1 MKKVFM
7 IIAAMCMTSIMAS
20 AQKTIRVST
29 DKTDLVMQVSPK
41 GRLYQVYLGDKLKN
55 PSDYNQLKWDVYAAS
70 DGAVCQ
76 RGHEVYATSGAED
89 FFEPAVA
96 VTHADGNMTTYLYYQ
111 SSEEKAISGGVETI
125 ITLKDKVYPLTVK
138 LHYAAYPKE
147 NVIKAWSEI
156 SHKEKAPVT
165 LWRYSSTM
173 LYFKANKYFVT
184 NYHSDWAKEGQPETC
199 QLTAGKKI
207 VDTKLGTRAA
217 MQEEPFFELGFDEP
231 AKENEGKVMLGTIGW
246 PGNFRFTFEVDNV
259 GALRVI
265 PAINPYASNYKLKA
279 GETFTTPEFIFAMS
293 DNGIGEASR
302 NLHNWARQ
310 YQVNMGMED
319 RLTLLNNWENT
330 GFDFNQQSLAELMKD
345 AKDLGVDMFL
355 LDDGWFANKYP
366 RKDDHAGLGD
376 WEATKSKLPDG
387 IPGLVRDAKKAGVK
401 FGIWIEPEMV
411 NPKSELFEKHP
422 DWVIM
427 QPKRDTYYY
436 RNQLVLDIS
445 NPKVQDYVFGIVDRI
460 MTENPDVAYFKWD
473 CNSVITN
480 IYSPYHKENQGN
492 FYIDHVRGIYK
503 VLTRIHKKYP
513 KLPMMLCSGGGG
525 RMDYEML
532 KYFTEFWC
540 SDDTDPYERL
550 YIQWS
555 LSKFFPAKTMGSH
568 VTNWNKNTSVKFRTD
583 VCSSCKLG
591 FDIDLKSLSDDDY
604 KFVQNAV
611 KNYDSMKP
619 MILDGDQYRLV
630 SPYDNQGLSS
640 IMYVSEAKDKAVFYW
655 WKIANFYNVHLP
667 RVKMAGL
674 DANKMYKVRE
684 LNVIDNTPLDCEGK
698 SYSGK
703 YLMEHG
709 LEMPL
714 ENNVDW
720 GKKTDWSSRV
730 LYLVA
735 Q

>member
-1 MKKVFM
+1 M
-7 IIAAMCMTSIMAS
+7 
-20 AQKTIRVST
+20 
-29 DKTDLVMQVSPK
+29 
-41 GRLYQVYLGDKLKN
+41 
-55 PSDYNQLKWDVYAAS
+55 
-70 DGAVCQ
+70 
-76 RGHEVYATSGAED
+76 
-89 FFEPAVA
+89 
-96 VTHADGNMTTYLYYQ
+96 
-111 SSEEKAISGGVETI
+111 
-125 ITLKDKVYPLTVK
+125 
-138 LHYAAYPKE
+138 
-147 NVIKAWSEI
+147 
-156 SHKEKAPVT
+156 
-165 LWRYSSTM
+165 
-173 LYFKANKYFVT
+173 
-184 NYHSDWAKEGQPETC
+184 
-199 QLTAGKKI
+199 
-207 VDTKLGTRAA
+207 
-217 MQEEPFFELGFDEP
+217 
-231 AKENEGKVMLGTIGW
+231 
-246 PGNFRFTFEVDNV
+246 
-259 GALRVI
+259 
-265 PAINPYASNYKLKA
+265 SN
-279 GETFTTPEFIFAMS
+279 
-293 DNGIGEASR
+293 NGMGEASR

-310 YQVNMGMED
+310 YQVNIGMDD

-376 WEATKSKLPDG
+376 WEATKSKLPEG

-480 IYSPYHKENQGN
+480 IYSPYHKQNQGN
-492 FYIDHVRGIYK
+492 FYIDHVRGIYN
-503 VLTRIHKKYP
+503 VLTRIHNKYP

-540 SDDTDPYERL
+540 SDDTDPYERI

-591 FDIDLKSLSDDDY
+591 FDIDLKSLSADDY
-604 KFVQNAV
+604 KFVQQAV
-611 KNYDSMKP
+611 KNYNDMKP

-630 SPYDNQGLSS
+630 SPYEGSHCAVNYVSKDKQRAVLFAYDLHPRYKEPQQNVKLQGLNPAKVYTVKETNL
-640 IMYVSEAKDKAVFYW
+640 MPGKTSELECD
-655 WKIANFYNVHLP
+655 
-667 RVKMAGL
+667 
-674 DANKMYKVRE
+674 
-684 LNVIDNTPLDCEGK
+684 GK
-698 SYSGK
+698 QYSGD
-703 YLMEHG
+703 YLMKIG
-709 LEMPL
+709 LSVFTPR
-714 ENNVDW
+714 D
-720 GKKTDWSSRV
+720 GISHV
-730 LYLVA
+730 LIFE
-735 Q
+735 